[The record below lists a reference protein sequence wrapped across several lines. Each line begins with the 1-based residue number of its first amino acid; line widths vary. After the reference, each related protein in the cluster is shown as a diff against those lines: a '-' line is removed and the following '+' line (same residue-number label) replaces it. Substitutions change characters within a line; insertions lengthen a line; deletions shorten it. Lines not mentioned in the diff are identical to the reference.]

1 MEPNNIKYNQE
12 DLELIDAYFLGNLDS
27 DELAEFKERKRK
39 YPKFTQLVKEQ
50 KDLIDGIEEISLKN
64 KLDDFH
70 ESAESSSDGNWRSRG
85 KWALAASLLVLISVC
100 GWALLDRNS
109 ADRVFATN
117 FKPDPGLPTTMG
129 AYSNYDFY
137 YGMVNYKRK
146 EYAEAISKWEP
157 LYAANAQND
166 TLTYFLGVANLAN
179 GNSRQAEKY
188 LQLAKKDTGS
198 IFSEEI
204 RFYLALALLKKHNI
218 AEAKTVL
225 NGNNFPANIALLKDL
240 ESL

>member
-12 DLELIDAYFLGNLDS
+12 DIALIDAYLLGNLDS

-39 YPKFTQLVKEQ
+39 YPDFTQLVEQ
-50 KDLIDGIEEISLKN
+50 QKNLIDGIEEISLSN
-64 KLDDFH
+64 MLDKFH
-70 ESAESSSDGNWRSRG
+70 ESAESEAERTWMSRG
-85 KWALAASLLVLISVC
+85 RWALAASLVLLISVC

-109 ADRVFATN
+109 ADRVFASH

-146 EYAEAISKWEP
+146 EYPEAIAKWEP
-157 LYAANAQND
+157 LYAANASND
-166 TLTYFLGVANLAN
+166 TLTYFLGIANLAN
-179 GNSRQAEKY
+179 GNSRHAEKY
-188 LQLAKKDTGS
+188 LQLASKDTGS

-204 RFYLALALLKKHNI
+204 KFYLALALLKKHNI
-218 AEAKTVL
+218 TEAKSVL
-225 NGNNFPANIALLKDL
+225 KGNKFPANIALLKDL
-240 ESL
+240 EDL